1 VAQKCCA
8 PLMKQNSHAAV
19 WVLSSV
25 VPKSGGVI
33 FLLKDTRLVSND
45 DAVAVDFLSHVSCVA
60 GAVN

>member
-1 VAQKCCA
+1 
-8 PLMKQNSHAAV
+8 MKQNSHAAV